1 MTPIALQF
9 ALEDDKV
16 APGLLGFTVVAVIAA
31 ATWLLLKSMT
41 KQLKRVDFEEK
52 TQDGTTPD
60 RTGDGDGKPATRRPA
75 KRTTANRRA
84 TAPNSPSGGTV
95 RCPRCALPAVVSSG
109 RAPASVFRC

>member
-31 ATWLLLKSMT
+31 ATWFLLKSMT

-52 TQDGTTPD
+52 QPDRTTPD
-60 RTGDGDGKPATRRPA
+60 RDGDSDGEAGDSAGSDADRRERQGNGA
-75 KRTTANRRA
+75 K
-84 TAPNSPSGGTV
+84 
-95 RCPRCALPAVVSSG
+95 
-109 RAPASVFRC
+109 

>member
-31 ATWLLLKSMT
+31 ATWFLLKSMT

-52 TQDGTTPD
+52 KPDGTTAD
-60 RTGDGDGKPATRRPA
+60 RTGDGDGETGDPAGSDADHREPQGNGA
-75 KRTTANRRA
+75 K
-84 TAPNSPSGGTV
+84 
-95 RCPRCALPAVVSSG
+95 
-109 RAPASVFRC
+109 

>member
-52 TQDGTTPD
+52 TPDRTTAD
-60 RTGDGDGKPATRRPA
+60 RTGDGDGATGDSANSDADHREPQGNGA
-75 KRTTANRRA
+75 K
-84 TAPNSPSGGTV
+84 
-95 RCPRCALPAVVSSG
+95 
-109 RAPASVFRC
+109 

>member
-31 ATWLLLKSMT
+31 ATWFLLRSMT

-52 TQDGTTPD
+52 TPDGTTATD
-60 RTGDGDGKPATRRPA
+60 RSGDGDGETGDAANSDADHREPQGNGA
-75 KRTTANRRA
+75 K
-84 TAPNSPSGGTV
+84 
-95 RCPRCALPAVVSSG
+95 
-109 RAPASVFRC
+109 

>member
-31 ATWLLLKSMT
+31 ATWFLLKSMT

-52 TQDGTTPD
+52 KPPAPGGGTTP
-60 RTGDGDGKPATRRPA
+60 GNHDGNDDGPDPSNTDANHREPQDNGA
-75 KRTTANRRA
+75 K
-84 TAPNSPSGGTV
+84 
-95 RCPRCALPAVVSSG
+95 
-109 RAPASVFRC
+109 

>member
-31 ATWLLLKSMT
+31 ATWFLLKSMT

-52 TQDGTTPD
+52 KPDGTTAD
-60 RTGDGDGKPATRRPA
+60 RTGDGAGETGDPAGSDADHREPQGNGA
-75 KRTTANRRA
+75 K
-84 TAPNSPSGGTV
+84 
-95 RCPRCALPAVVSSG
+95 
-109 RAPASVFRC
+109 

>member
-31 ATWLLLKSMT
+31 ATWFLLKSMT

-52 TQDGTTPD
+52 TPDGTTPD
-60 RTGDGDGKPATRRPA
+60 RTPDRTTDGDGDSGDPAGSDADQREPQGNGA
-75 KRTTANRRA
+75 K
-84 TAPNSPSGGTV
+84 
-95 RCPRCALPAVVSSG
+95 
-109 RAPASVFRC
+109 